1 MFKLKTLSKE
11 AIPSALE
18 KAERYRL
25 LNEPLEAE
33 CICLDILEIDPENQ
47 QALVTLLLALTDQFK
62 HQLSPAFTK
71 SREVLSR
78 LRDEYSKAYYSGIIY
93 ERRAKTHLDRGTP
106 GSGHS
111 AYEYLEQAMESYEK
125 ALELRQP
132 GNEDP
137 ILRWNT
143 CARIIMRNPDVV
155 PALKTG
161 EQMLE

>member
-11 AIPSALE
+11 AIPSALD

-33 CICLDILEIDPENQ
+33 CICLDILETDPENQ

-62 HQLSPAFTK
+62 YQLSSAFTK

-93 ERRAKTHLDRGTP
+93 ERRAKAHLDRGTP

-111 AYEYLEQAMESYEK
+111 AYEYFEQAMEFYEK
-125 ALELRQP
+125 AFELRQP